1 MVEIIIWGKQGMT
14 EHKVTFPV
22 KQGCATLAE
31 GFEKEVR

>member
-1 MVEIIIWGKQGMT
+1 MIEILTWENHGVT

-31 GFEKEVR
+31 GCGEEVW